1 MFRGSDVKD
10 ISVAE
15 EKENTKP
22 EPPQVPDDPAILGVS
37 DFTFSILPSFCCIV
51 RPFHVHTCRGR
62 AIDHMMNYLGCKLT
76 DLFRIA
82 QTIYVDL
89 SVAFL
94 LI

>member
-37 DFTFSILPSFCCIV
+37 AFTFSIFPFYCIV
-51 RPFHVHTCRGR
+51 RAFRVHTCRGR

>member
-15 EKENTKP
+15 EKENTQP

-37 DFTFSILPSFCCIV
+37 AFTFSILPFCYIV
-51 RPFHVHTCRGR
+51 RAFRVHTCRGR

>member
-1 MFRGSDVKD
+1 
-10 ISVAE
+10 
-15 EKENTKP
+15 
-22 EPPQVPDDPAILGVS
+22 
-37 DFTFSILPSFCCIV
+37 
-51 RPFHVHTCRGR
+51 
-62 AIDHMMNYLGCKLT
+62 MMNYLGCKLT